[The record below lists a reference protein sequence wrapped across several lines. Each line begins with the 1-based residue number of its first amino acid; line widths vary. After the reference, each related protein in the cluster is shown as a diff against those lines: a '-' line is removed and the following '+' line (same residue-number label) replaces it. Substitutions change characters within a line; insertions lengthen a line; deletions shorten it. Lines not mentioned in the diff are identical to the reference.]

1 MTTATATTTR
11 KARKE
16 FSLTAFSDEIVADM
30 VRIARRGT
38 HVRRGQKAINRKMF
52 ETLEARGW
60 GYWDICQFA
69 RNCRDMAALEL
80 NAD

>member
-1 MTTATATTTR
+1 MTTAIALTR

-30 VRIARRGT
+30 VRIERRGT
-38 HVRRGQKAINRKMF
+38 HVRRGQRAINRKMF
-52 ETLEARGW
+52 GTLEARGW
-60 GYWDICQFA
+60 NYSEICQFA

-80 NAD
+80 DAE